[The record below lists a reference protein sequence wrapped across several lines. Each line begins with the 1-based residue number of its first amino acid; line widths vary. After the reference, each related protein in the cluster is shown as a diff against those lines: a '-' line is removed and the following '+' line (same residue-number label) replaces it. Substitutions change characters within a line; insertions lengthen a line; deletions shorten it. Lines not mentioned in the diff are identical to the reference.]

1 MDLGWGVYRDGRTT
15 RAEPLT
21 QNGLLW
27 WTSYLFTSMML
38 CSPTETPN
46 CDMKN
51 KSNNQN
57 RDQQQAA
64 RNVREE
70 TATTQLPSATSNQM
84 LGSSFHWDQ
93 RQENNRQLVP
103 HLVSS
108 FVTGYSDKYSAFSL
122 KYSAGRSWEELKL
135 VQASPEVFLKHR
147 LQGWWLYPRVWFFC
161 VSVFARLSHIV

>member
-1 MDLGWGVYRDGRTT
+1 
-15 RAEPLT
+15 
-21 QNGLLW
+21 
-27 WTSYLFTSMML
+27 MML

-46 CDMKN
+46 CAMKN
-51 KSNNQN
+51 KSNNEN

-70 TATTQLPSATSNQM
+70 TATTQLPSAISNQM

-108 FVTGYSDKYSAFSL
+108 FVIGYSDKYSAFSL
-122 KYSAGRSWEELKL
+122 KYSAGRS
-135 VQASPEVFLKHR
+135 
-147 LQGWWLYPRVWFFC
+147 
-161 VSVFARLSHIV
+161 